1 MPTGEEVTIEGEVV
15 TADRELIILPDG
27 EIIPNNPETDTATG
41 D

>member
-15 TADRELIILPDG
+15 TPDHELIILPDG
-27 EIIPNNPETDTATG
+27 EIISNNPETDTATG